1 MITLQSILNSQLGVG
16 FVLSLG
22 KLIPPRMGY
31 RLGDILAGLLSE
43 LKNAKIVRSVR
54 SNQWVVSGQKADAL
68 ALNELTRQTFTHT
81 AQCLYDLY
89 HYMSYPEQILS
100 MVSLSDRLHKTL
112 RERSAAKQGTIFI
125 APHLSN
131 FDLAG
136 RAMALHGYHIQVLS
150 YPQPP
155 GGYQWQNKMR
165 KDFGIDI
172 TPMSTESLRQ
182 AKQTLRDGGAIL
194 TGMDRPL
201 ENSNYHPL
209 FFGYPASVPVSYVR
223 LGIMTN
229 SPVVVIACQST
240 ECGKYLVDCS
250 EPIEMKS
257 NVDIT
262 TEIEQNAQRALREAE
277 EFIKTTPHQWSMFY
291 PVWPWALEKM
301 P

>member
-1 MITLQSILNSQLGVG
+1 MITLQSIFNSRLGVG
-16 FVLSLG
+16 VVLGLG
-22 KLIPPRMGY
+22 KLIPPRIGY
-31 RLGDILAGLLSE
+31 RLGESLAAFLSR
-43 LKNAKIVRSVR
+43 LKHTKIVRSVR

-68 ALNELTRQTFTHT
+68 ALNELTRQTFVHT
-81 AQCLYDLY
+81 AQCLYDFY
-89 HYMSYPEQILS
+89 HNMSNPEQILS

-112 RERSAAKQGTIFI
+112 RERSAAKKGTIFI

-136 RAMALHGYHIQVLS
+136 RAMALHGYQIQVLS

-165 KDFGIDI
+165 KDFGIEI

-182 AKQTLRDGGAIL
+182 AKQTLREGGAIL

-201 ENSNYHPL
+201 ESSNYHPL
-209 FFGYPASVPVSYVR
+209 FFGHPASVPVSYVR

-229 SPVVVIACQST
+229 SPVVVVACQST
-240 ECGKYLVDCS
+240 GRGKYVVDCS
-250 EPIEMKS
+250 EPIEMKP
-257 NVDIT
+257 NVDVIN
-262 TEIEQNAQRALREAE
+262 EIEQNAQRALFEAE
-277 EFIKTTPHQWSMFY
+277 KFIKVAPSQWSMFY